1 MDITLR
7 QEASGDYEQSE
18 SVTREAFWNQYA
30 PGCMEHYLVRVM
42 RSHEDF
48 IRELD
53 FVITLDGE
61 VIGNIMY
68 TKATLTDEAGNEK
81 EILTFGPVSIAPAHQ
96 RRGYGKMLID
106 RSFEKAK
113 ALGYDTIVIFGSPSN
128 YVSIGFQSCKKHNI
142 CAEGGKYPAAMLVKE
157 LIPGALD
164 GRKWFYRDSPVMAVD
179 EEAAR
184 KYDDSLNK
192 MEKKYQTSQEEF
204 YILSQAFLE

>member
-1 MDITLR
+1 MIEIRNERESDFEIVEQITR
-7 QEASGDYEQSE
+7 Q
-18 SVTREAFWNQYA
+18 AFYNQYV

-184 KYDDSLNK
+184 KYDDSLKK

>member
-1 MDITLR
+1 MIEIRNERESDFEIVEQITR
-7 QEASGDYEQSE
+7 Q
-18 SVTREAFWNQYA
+18 AFYNQYV

-128 YVSIGFQSCKKHNI
+128 YVSIGFQSCKKHNV

-184 KYDDSLNK
+184 KYDDSLKK

>member
-1 MDITLR
+1 MIEIRNERESDFEIVEQITR
-7 QEASGDYEQSE
+7 Q
-18 SVTREAFWNQYA
+18 AFYNQYV

-128 YVSIGFQSCKKHNI
+128 YVSIGFQSCKKHNV